1 MNDCLNITQAILY
14 IIVLKEYSLPVSNC
28 NEHELTKFLFRV
40 ENSIFGVI
48 NSVTLKHNFLI

>member
-1 MNDCLNITQAILY
+1 MNYCLKITQAISN
-14 IIVLKEYSLPVSNC
+14 IVLKEYNLPVSNGIGA
-28 NEHELTKFLFRV
+28 ELTKFWFRV